1 MRLRLSSSKVL
12 LVMSLYLACNVAAAE
27 DLAYIMNL
35 ALQTDTTLAQAKQ
48 TELATIELLPQARAG
63 LLPTVSAT
71 AGNSYNNTNNP
82 QLLDYNTFNYGAT
95 ISQQVINVANW
106 QTYRQADDKIKSSIA
121 SYEDA
126 YQDLILRVLT
136 QYFKILKALDDLS
149 FTIAERKAFA
159 RSLDETQ
166 QKFDAG
172 VIAITDVN
180 EAQAKYDS
188 AHAQEIA
195 AEYEVYNQKEIMG
208 EITGE
213 PAGNINL
220 LRSNI
225 ILHAPIPDDIEFW
238 VRAAVKQNYAL
249 QAKNFDVEAARKNIL
264 IQRAANYP
272 TLEADGATSFAKTSP
287 PLPVKANTNSV
298 SLTVTLPVFS
308 GGKLIAKTQQAIHEF
323 EITVQQALNTER
335 QVVSNIRQAYRG
347 VLTQISQIK
356 ALQQSVISSK
366 SALDATT
373 AAFEVGTRT
382 IVDVLNAQTDLLR
395 AMSNLSKARYDYIV
409 ASFTLKRFSGVLK
422 IEDVN
427 IINSWLVPAPM
438 IVPDDVPQNSGPTY
452 KSP

>member
-1 MRLRLSSSKVL
+1 MLLRLSSNKWFAVGIL
-12 LVMSLYLACNVAAAE
+12 TFACTASFAE

-35 ALQTDTTLAQAKQ
+35 ALETDTTLAQAKQ
-48 TELATIELLPQARAG
+48 TELATLELLPQARAG
-63 LLPTVSAT
+63 LLPTVTAT
-71 AGNSYNNTNNP
+71 AGNSYNNTDNP
-82 QLLDYNTFNYGAT
+82 QLLDYNTYNIGAT
-95 ISQQVINVANW
+95 LSQQVFNVANW
-106 QTYRQADDKIKSSIA
+106 QIYRQSDLKIKASIA
-121 SYEDA
+121 NYEDS
-126 YQDLILRVLT
+126 YQDLILRVVS
-136 QYFKILKALDDLS
+136 QYFRILKALDDLA
-149 FTIAERKAFA
+149 FTLAERKAFA

-188 AHAQEIA
+188 AKAQEIA

-208 EITGE
+208 EITGI
-213 PAGNINL
+213 PAKNISL
-220 LRSNI
+220 LRANI
-225 ILHAPIPDDIEFW
+225 ILHAPIPEDIEFW
-238 VRAAVKQNYAL
+238 VRHALEQNYAL
-249 QAKNFDVEAARKNIL
+249 QSKRFDAESAKKEIQ

-272 TLEADGATSFAKTSP
+272 TLQADGTVSKLKTPP
-287 PLPVKANTNSV
+287 PLPGVGADNGIA
-298 SLTVTLPVFS
+298 LTLTLPVFS
-308 GGKLIAKTQQAIHEF
+308 GGRIISKTQQARHQY
-323 EITVQQALNTER
+323 EIAVQQALNVER

-409 ASFTLKRFSGVLK
+409 ASFTLKRFSGVLR

-427 IINSWLVPAPM
+427 IVNSWLVPAPKQG
-438 IVPDDVPQNSGPTY
+438 PATDQDKEPTY
-452 KSP
+452 